1 MINQNNSGFLG
12 EQENGSFS
20 VSSKGPS
27 INYVGIGE
35 GQNLQSIA
43 DGFSGGRGGKN
54 SYAIL
59 GGYKV
64 KNC

>member
-20 VSSKGPS
+20 VNSKGPS

-35 GQNLQSIA
+35 GQNLQFFA
-43 DGFSGGRGGKN
+43 DGFSGGAGWKKF
-54 SYAIL
+54 ICDF